1 MIKEELGL
9 GNKPISLST
18 ANQLSKSICK
28 IIYTNN
34 ENKNA
39 YGTGFFM
46 LYKSLRFLIST
57 YHVINENIK
66 NKSIEIEIHNKKKIN
81 LELKSRFIKYFERP
95 KDISIVEI
103 KDSDGIKDVEYLN
116 YDLNYK
122 EGGYSQY
129 KKMYVLSLGFPFGEE
144 LSIGSGKIININGYE
159 FEHNIPTEEG
169 SSGSPIILFNLLKVI
184 GIHKYGDLAKRI
196 NVGTFI
202 GEIFDEIKN
211 DLSKVNNDKNI
222 KVKEDDKGNIKRIDK
237 NNILDL
243 SHKNLGNEGI
253 QQQLNLINY
262 NIIELNISYNNIS
275 DIKVLEKV
283 KFNKLEI
290 LNLSGNKISN
300 NINILEK
307 VNFKE
312 LKKLYLSNQYISDLK
327 ILEKV
332 KFEKLEE
339 LNLSENKI
347 SDINILEKVNFKEL
361 KILYLSNNK
370 YQI

>member
-1 MIKEELGL
+1 MSSTKSKKSGRVNKSLQKKDPKMIKEELGL
-9 GNKPISLST
+9 GNKPIPLST

-144 LSIGSGKIININGYE
+144 LSTGSGKIINIIGYE
-159 FEHNIPTEEG
+159 FEHNIPTEED
-169 SSGSPIILFNLLKVI
+169 SSGSPIILFNLFKVI
-184 GIHKYGDLAKRI
+184 GIHKAGDREKGI
-196 NVGTFI
+196 NLGTFI
-202 GEIFDEIKN
+202 GEIFDEIKD
-211 DLSKVNNDKNI
+211 DLNEENNEIKII
-222 KVKEDDKGNIKRIDK
+222 KVKEDDKRNIEKIDK

-243 SHKNLGNEGI
+243 SLKHLGNEGI
-253 QQQLNLINY
+253 QKLNLINY
-262 NIIELNISYNNIS
+262 NIIELNLSYNNISNIEVLEKVKFNKLEILDIGVNKISNNINILENVIFKELKVLDLSENNIS

-290 LNLSGNKISN
+290 LDLGVNKIT
-300 NINILEK
+300 
-307 VNFKE
+307 
-312 LKKLYLSNQYISDLK
+312 
-327 ILEKV
+327 
-332 KFEKLEE
+332 
-339 LNLSENKI
+339 
-347 SDINILEKVNFKEL
+347 
-361 KILYLSNNK
+361 K
-370 YQI
+370 Y